1 MEKNIDNI
9 SRKIR
14 KRELVFKKLRA
25 QKSRELAEF
34 LEHIICSKNYI
45 YTAADVVSS
54 ILLDANRVC
63 STGLRVSKENRKI
76 YSIDLKGE
84 SCKLLQCFSMISGEV
99 QNEWVFII
107 PDNWQYCGG
116 FAVSLGYFFSHFDS
130 FSYFMEDGFIAYG
143 VENFESYFKFLGER
157 TDNKISSCEMIFK
170 GTIFLAML
178 EDFPQEIVK
187 EY

>member
-34 LEHIICSKNYI
+34 LEHTICSKNYI

-63 STGLRVSKENRKI
+63 NPPILNR
-76 YSIDLKGE
+76 
-84 SCKLLQCFSMISGEV
+84 
-99 QNEWVFII
+99 
-107 PDNWQYCGG
+107 
-116 FAVSLGYFFSHFDS
+116 S
-130 FSYFMEDGFIAYG
+130 FE
-143 VENFESYFKFLGER
+143 
-157 TDNKISSCEMIFK
+157 
-170 GTIFLAML
+170 
-178 EDFPQEIVK
+178 
-187 EY
+187 